1 MIGRRKVST
10 VSELSQ
16 AVVLSTDERFLQHP
30 ERGAAWRALAAKAYM
45 DRTWGDCY
53 GYLLVATGRAEVM
66 VDEILSPWDAAA
78 LQPIIE
84 EAGGVFTDWTGQ
96 RTSFGG
102 NAIATNGALDAQVR
116 GLLAREEGVM
126 LDLSKLD
133 FTKGNGLVTV
143 VTQDAR
149 SGDVLMVAHAD
160 REALER
166 TLATGEMHYRS
177 RTRGLWH
184 KGATSGNVQRVVSL
198 TADCDGDAVLAR
210 VEKAGPACHTGEETC
225 FGPGRLDA
233 LVALDATIA
242 QRAAQAPV
250 PGEKPSYT
258 RRLLDDRNLRL
269 KKIGEE
275 GAELVTACADGDKAR
290 AVEEA
295 ADVLYHLLVAVR
307 PLGLTLDDV
316 KQVLAQRAAKRN
328 P

>member
-1 MIGRRKVST
+1 M
-10 VSELSQ
+10 
-16 AVVLSTDERFLQHP
+16 
-30 ERGAAWRALAAKAYM
+30 
-45 DRTWGDCY
+45 
-53 GYLLVATGRAEVM
+53 
-66 VDEILSPWDAAA
+66 
-78 LQPIIE
+78 
-84 EAGGVFTDWTGQ
+84 
-96 RTSFGG
+96 
-102 NAIATNGALDAQVR
+102 
-116 GLLAREEGVM
+116 
-126 LDLSKLD
+126 DLSKLD

-143 VTQDAR
+143 VTQDAI

-198 TADCDGDAVLAR
+198 KADCDADAVLAR
-210 VEKAGPACHTGEETC
+210 VQKAGPACHTGEETC
-225 FGPGRLDA
+225 FGPGRQDA

-242 QRAAQAPV
+242 ERAAKAPE

-295 ADVLYHLLVAVR
+295 ADVLYHLLVAIR
-307 PLGLTLDDV
+307 PLGLTLEDV
-316 KQVLAQRAAKRN
+316 KQVLAKRAAR
-328 P
+328 